1 MLLVMTDGEIYA
13 KHRDALVRYAT
24 ALVGPD
30 HAEDMLSTVLVR
42 ALRRVR
48 LVDLDDAEAYLYR
61 AVLNESRS
69 FWRRAR
75 RPILLRPERSDALP
89 DPLPEVI
96 EALRRLPA
104 RQRAATY
111 LVHYADLSIADAA
124 ELMGCAAGTVKH
136 YLHAARARLRRDR
149 RLRKDLA

>member
-1 MLLVMTDGEIYA
+1 MTDAEIYA

-30 HAEDMLSTVLVR
+30 DAEDMLSTVLVR
-42 ALRRVR
+42 ALRRVS
-48 LVDLDDAEAYLYR
+48 LGDLDDPEAYLFR

-75 RPILLRPERSDALP
+75 RPVLMRAERQHGLP
-89 DPLPEVI
+89 DPLPEVV

-111 LVHYADLSIADAA
+111 LVYYADLSIADAA
-124 ELMGCAAGTVKH
+124 DLMGCATGTVKH
-136 YLHAARARLRRDR
+136 YLHAARQRLRRDH